1 MLAYWPGPLGQLA
14 VAITPAWL
22 LLLVVSIIRDPESQ
36 GLHDRMAGTRVV
48 LGRHAEHAVG

>member
-1 MLAYWPGPLGQLA
+1 LGQLA

-36 GLHDRMAGTRVV
+36 GLHDRLAGTRVV
-48 LGRHAEHAVG
+48 LGRHAEHPVG